1 MLKTPEDQLDKIESY
16 RVDVAS
22 GDPPKAQVALAY
34 RGCVEKSEASGD
46 GGYDAFMN
54 ALKKSA
60 KQLEIEVPI
69 LADYRVRIPP
79 GGRTGALVETTI
91 TWVQET
97 TTPGGRRKRGES
109 FSTLGVD
116 SDQLAAAIIA
126 TEKMLNAVVTRR
138 GAGKAKGAKASRA
151 GRGSTSKRRSSD

>member
-1 MLKTPEDQLDKIESY
+1 MVKVDSY

-22 GDPPKAQVALAY
+22 GEAPRAEVALAY
-34 RGCVEKSEASGD
+34 KGIIEKAEASGG

-54 ALKKSA
+54 AMKKAANALS
-60 KQLEIEVPI
+60 IDVPV

-79 GGRTGALVETTI
+79 GGRTSALVETTV
-91 TWVQET
+91 TWLVE
-97 TTPGGRRKRGES
+97 GSAASGRRKSGS
-109 FSTLGVD
+109 TFSTLGVD

-138 GAGKAKGAKASRA
+138 NGDKSKPANRERRKSSGSAKQSSR
-151 GRGSTSKRRSSD
+151 